1 MSRSLYSIF
10 PLISFE
16 GTDWINVELE
26 HGEVLLFSVGQR
38 KVLNQNIPTKKP
50 SDNLDEKKW
59 IIPHCSFL
67 CQLNQVGTH
76 PKKASVYFDFD
87 FHFLLPLKNFDFHF
101 LLPLTNC
108 PREVSQDL
116 NKYIYSMITLP

>member
-38 KVLNQNIPTKKP
+38 KVLNQNIPTKKT
-50 SDNLDEKKW
+50 SDNLDEKEVDNPTLFVFVPAKPGW
-59 IIPHCSFL
+59 
-67 CQLNQVGTH
+67 H
-76 PKKASVYFDFD
+76 P
-87 FHFLLPLKNFDFHF
+87 
-101 LLPLTNC
+101 
-108 PREVSQDL
+108 SQ
-116 NKYIYSMITLP
+116 KSQRVF